1 MSSTSTFC
9 GGSEMSSLEKTKPS
23 TFLALLAAMN
33 QFAIVFGERFFAPG
47 LAPAQKD
54 KNQ

>member
-1 MSSTSTFC
+1 
-9 GGSEMSSLEKTKPS
+9 
-23 TFLALLAAMN
+23 MN